1 MNCEQARGRRGLV
14 VTFRPL
20 LPRRRS
26 PDGGLEGEIV
36 GRASVLQGDISK
48 RQFGDSSQILIMAAD
63 TTLFCF

>member
-1 MNCEQARGRRGLV
+1 M